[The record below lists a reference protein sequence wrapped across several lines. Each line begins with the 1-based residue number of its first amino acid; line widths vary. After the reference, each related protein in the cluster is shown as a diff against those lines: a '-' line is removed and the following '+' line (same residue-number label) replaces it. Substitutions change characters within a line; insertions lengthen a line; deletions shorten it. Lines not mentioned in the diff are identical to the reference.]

1 MSKRPMTVN
10 AAAALEAVEGLAA
23 IGFGLFVGGETILG
37 EAVDPATAIGVT
49 VLALAGGAAMLAC
62 ARGLLRAEPWSRA
75 PTVLTQL
82 FALPIAWSLYQSEQY
97 AAAFPLGLVAVLI
110 LVTVLSSPSTAWLV
124 AERDHDD
131 DDEDDLGAGR
141 DEGGDRQAG
150 EGESGDEPDGDGD
163 LPAKSR

>member
-10 AAAALEAVEGLAA
+10 AAAALEAVEGVAA

-49 VLALAGGAAMLAC
+49 VLALAGGAGMLAC

-75 PTVLTQL
+75 PTALTQM

-97 AAAFPLGLVAVLI
+97 AAAFPLGLAAVLT
-110 LVTVLSSPSTAWLV
+110 LVTVLSPPSTAWLV
-124 AERDHDD
+124 ADPGDD
-131 DDEDDLGAGR
+131 DQDADR
-141 DEGGDRQAG
+141 D
-150 EGESGDEPDGDGD
+150 ESGDRPDGEGGSGDEHGGDGD
-163 LPAKSR
+163 VPAKSG